1 VALSYVRERKSFAD
15 GDNSRGRHQMQVI
28 EAIIEKASSGTTV
41 LTNYSAILS
50 SMEGMFSTNL
60 SSEEM
65 SSLVKMQLSDM
76 ASWNVKSFAVD
87 GTGSSQTTYSMPTQ
101 RSYVM
106 IPNEDEIS
114 YAKQLVDKVMD
125 GGILTDEDMEM
136 PEEEMPDTA
145 EYQAEGGYHN

>member
-1 VALSYVRERKSFAD
+1 
-15 GDNSRGRHQMQVI
+15 
-28 EAIIEKASSGTTV
+28 
-41 LTNYSAILS
+41 
-50 SMEGMFSTNL
+50 MEGMFSTNL